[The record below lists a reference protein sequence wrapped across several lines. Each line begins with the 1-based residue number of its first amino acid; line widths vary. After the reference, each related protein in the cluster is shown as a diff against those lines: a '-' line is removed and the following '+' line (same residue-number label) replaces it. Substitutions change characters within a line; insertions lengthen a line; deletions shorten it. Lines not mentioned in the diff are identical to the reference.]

1 MTSSV
6 LIRPM
11 RLEDLEAVV
20 TIERLSF
27 TLPWSER
34 AYRYE
39 LTENAAAR
47 LWVAEEAGQV
57 VGMLVLWLI
66 LDEAHIATLA
76 VHPAHRQRGIAR
88 RLLLQALRS
97 AGQEGARQAF
107 LEVRQSNLAAQ
118 RLYQQ
123 LGFEISG
130 RRPRYYRDNN
140 EDALLMTL
148 KEDTIQALLGNSL
161 QEKTP

>member
-97 AGQEGARQAF
+97 AWQEGARQAF

>member
-1 MTSSV
+1 MTPSV

-11 RLEDLEAVV
+11 RLEDLEAIV

-27 TLPWSER
+27 TLPWSEH

-39 LTENAAAR
+39 LSENAAAR
-47 LWVAEEAGQV
+47 LWVAEKEGQV

-97 AGQEGARQAF
+97 AWQEGARQAF

-130 RRPRYYRDNN
+130 RRPRYYHDNN

-148 KEDTIQALLGNSL
+148 KEDTMQALIGNSL